1 MNLDIS
7 KNKDLVN
14 FLNDKKFKRIFLLC
28 GKNSFK
34 NSGAEKI
41 FSRILKNKDFKCY
54 FKKSLYPELQELK
67 KITLDIKKYNPDL
80 ILAIGGGSVIDYAK
94 IANVIDLKENLIEL
108 IKNYSYP
115 YKKKF
120 TKLAVIP
127 TTAGSGAEV
136 TSNAVIYIGNTKY
149 SFESNLLIPDYFFLM
164 PELLIS
170 SSQKIK
176 ASAGFDAIAQSLES
190 LVSRKSNSK
199 SVIFATKS
207 LQISTKSFDNY
218 LNNPTLHNA
227 GKMSIASH
235 LAGKAIN
242 ISKTTAPHAV
252 SYPFT
257 SFFNIGHGHAV
268 SLFFEKFFEYNY
280 RNMKSSKT
288 NFDLSKRYNL
298 IFDLF
303 NVRNIEQFTSKISN
317 IKKKSKLIDDLN
329 LLNIDVQKNSKK
341 IINGIN
347 LLRLSNNPI
356 NLEKKDLV
364 DIIIRKK

>member
-1 MNLDIS
+1 MNFNITK
-7 KNKDLVN
+7 KNDLIK
-14 FLNDKKFKRIFLLC
+14 FLENKRFKKIFLLC
-28 GKNSFK
+28 GENSFK
-34 NSGAEKI
+34 NSGAKVI
-41 FSRILKNKDFKCY
+41 FSKTLKNKDIKYY
-54 FKKSLYPELQELK
+54 FKKSPYPELQELK
-67 KITLDIKKYNPDL
+67 KITLNIKKYKPDL

-94 IANVIDLKENLIEL
+94 ISNVIDVKDNLIEL

-120 TKLAVIP
+120 TKLAVVP

-149 SFESNLLIPDYFFLM
+149 SFESNLLVPDYFFLM

-170 SSQKIK
+170 SSKKIK

-190 LVSRKSNSK
+190 LVSKKSNSK
-199 SVIFATKS
+199 SVNFASKS
-207 LQISTKSFDNY
+207 LEISIKSFDNY
-218 LNNPTLHNA
+218 LKNPTLYNA
-227 GKMSIASH
+227 GKMSMASH

-257 SFFNIGHGHAV
+257 SFFNISHGHAV

-280 RNMKSSKT
+280 KNIESSKA

-298 IFDLF
+298 IFKLF
-303 NVRNIEQFTSKISN
+303 NVKNIEQFSLKIIE
-317 IKKKSKLIDDLN
+317 IKKKSKLIDNLDL
-329 LLNIDVQKNSKK
+329 LKIDIQKNYKK
-341 IINGIN
+341 IINSIN

-356 NLEKKDLV
+356 NLDQKNLL
-364 DIIIRKK
+364 DIIIKKK